1 MNSYVENCLRTQAPN
16 GLNFNIKWEIAAFRL
31 SQQFFPSALQF
42 SLCILC
48 SFKCTDIRS
57 MKTSSSGYF
66 ESKFL
71 WILFWSYLFTQSF
84 SSFVFK
90 SATLNWTNGEIW
102 FYSDYF
108 VTKLLLFIHII
119 STSIVFIQLH
129 CLLKHTFISM
139 KPYIE

>member
-1 MNSYVENCLRTQAPN
+1 MDSYVENCLRTQAPN
-16 GLNFNIKWEIAAFRL
+16 GLNFNIKWEIAAFCL

-48 SFKCTDIRS
+48 SFKCTDILS

-84 SSFVFK
+84 SSFMFK
-90 SATLNWTNGEIW
+90 SATLNWTNGEIC
-102 FYSDYF
+102 FYSDYI
-108 VTKLLLFIHII
+108 VIILLFIHII
-119 STSIVFIQLH
+119 TISIVLIWLH

-139 KPYIE
+139 KPCIG